1 MNTATIIVGA
11 LPGGI
16 CIAGLYLTVLGLH
29 PTPPES
35 VPES

>member
-1 MNTATIIVGA
+1 MSNEMIIT
-11 LPGGI
+11 LKTLL
-16 CIAGLYLTVLGLH
+16 AGPCVLGLH